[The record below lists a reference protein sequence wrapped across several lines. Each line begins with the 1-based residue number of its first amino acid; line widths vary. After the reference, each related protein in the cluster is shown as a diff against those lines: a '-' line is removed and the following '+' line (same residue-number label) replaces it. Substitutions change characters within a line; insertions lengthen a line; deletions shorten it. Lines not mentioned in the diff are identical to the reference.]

1 MVIKTLYHFVDSN
14 LGAEISSK
22 KRSKQKMWGGG
33 GGQVFNVGL
42 PGKRANDRPWGR
54 KGLLG
59 ETKGWGK
66 LY

>member
-22 KRSKQKMWGGG
+22 KRSKQKRWAGGG
-33 GGQVFNVGL
+33 GGKL
-42 PGKRANDRPWGR
+42 RANDIPGGR